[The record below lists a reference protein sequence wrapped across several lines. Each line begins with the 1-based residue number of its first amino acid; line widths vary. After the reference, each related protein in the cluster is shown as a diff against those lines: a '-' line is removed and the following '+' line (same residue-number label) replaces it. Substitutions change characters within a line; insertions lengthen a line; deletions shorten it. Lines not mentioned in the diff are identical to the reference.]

1 VVRKKLNCILL
12 VDDDPDDILYHRIII
27 EEAGCAEKVDDVHNG
42 VEALSY
48 LKKTGQLTPELIFL
62 DINMPRMNGWEFLDH
77 YKQLD
82 ETQKSRIVILML
94 TTSVNPSD
102 LRKAQEIK
110 EISGFETKPL
120 TKETLEQLL
129 EDHFADFLK

>member
-1 VVRKKLNCILL
+1 MNCILL

-27 EEAGCAEKVDDVHNG
+27 EEASCAEKVDDVHNG
-42 VEALSY
+42 IEALSY
-48 LKKTGQLTPELIFL
+48 LKKTGQLPPELIFL

-77 YKQLD
+77 YKDLD
-82 ETQKSRIVILML
+82 ENQKSRIVILML
-94 TTSVNPSD
+94 TTSANPND

-120 TKETLEQLL
+120 TKESLAQVLK
-129 EDHFADFLK
+129 DHFSDYL

>member
-1 VVRKKLNCILL
+1 VRKKLNCILL

-27 EEAGCAEKVDDVHNG
+27 EEAGCAERVDDVHNG

-48 LKKTGQLTPELIFL
+48 LKKKGQLTPELIFL

-102 LRKAQEIK
+102 MQKAQDIK

-120 TKETLEQLL
+120 TKETLEQVLK
-129 EDHFADFLK
+129 DHFADFLK